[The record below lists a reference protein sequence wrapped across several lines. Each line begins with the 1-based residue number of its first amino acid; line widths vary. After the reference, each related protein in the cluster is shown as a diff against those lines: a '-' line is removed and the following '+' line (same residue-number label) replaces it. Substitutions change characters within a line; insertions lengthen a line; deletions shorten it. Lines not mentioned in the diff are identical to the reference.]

1 MQVNVKPI
9 KRNKN
14 FLIEIK
20 KILWCTDAL
29 YSDQDLIGDA
39 SLHTKCIVPF
49 QTELSCSHLFGLSLF
64 VICKLIVSKLIVSAR
79 CHSLT
84 LFTLRFPCPLLIVN
98 RSVLDHLESLFDS
111 SVPFVI

>member
-20 KILWCTDAL
+20 KLWGARMHFTNN
-29 YSDQDLIGDA
+29 QDLIGDA

-49 QTELSCSHLFGLSLF
+49 QTELFCSHLFGLSLF

-111 SVPFVI
+111 SVPFII